1 MSRAALSLLLSLLA
15 AVGASCAGP
24 LGRTDRAAPSSGR
37 PPKTAAALGDEP
49 SAGRTARPAAP
60 GPQTPGASD
69 AALAPGGKL
78 TVERALEWV
87 WNQHPQMR
95 LYRSRIGIAYGERI
109 QAGLWPNPDLEVST
123 LDERHYKTEAF
134 ISLAQRF
141 ELGGKR
147 EARVSVAGAQ
157 VFLAE
162 TELRE
167 TWVELRAAVKD
178 AFARL
183 AYARQRADLLNQVAA
198 ADAERLK
205 LTESLLEVG
214 RIPEQELLREKQT
227 SGRSL
232 AAAQA
237 SAQVVE
243 DAQRQVLTL
252 LGMADAKGPV
262 DLVCS
267 LDASAAVADA
277 YEELLALARKNSPVL
292 ASSRA
297 RVAVAEAGLN
307 LARTRQ
313 WSDVSVGLGF
323 MYVDYAQ
330 GEPGRGVVAAVKA
343 DLPVWDRHQGD
354 ILAARHG
361 ISAAE
366 EGTEVAARGVASKLS
381 ELLADRQGWLVQ
393 AESLREQILP
403 ASKRSV
409 ELADNALASG
419 KSSKLELLER
429 RRELALAELDLLQAR
444 LMSAVLAIQL
454 EKIAADV
461 SVPPTTPAR

>member
-1 MSRAALSLLLSLLA
+1 
-15 AVGASCAGP
+15 
-24 LGRTDRAAPSSGR
+24 
-37 PPKTAAALGDEP
+37 
-49 SAGRTARPAAP
+49 
-60 GPQTPGASD
+60 
-69 AALAPGGKL
+69 
-78 TVERALEWV
+78 
-87 WNQHPQMR
+87 MR